1 MTYATRT
8 AFRLM
13 RSANVQVLLLEHLGT
28 FAKMFNLSVSGQ
40 DFKEDSNTSGDIIKY
55 SIV

>member
-1 MTYATRT
+1 
-8 AFRLM
+8 M

-28 FAKMFNLSVSGQ
+28 FAKMSNLSVSGQ